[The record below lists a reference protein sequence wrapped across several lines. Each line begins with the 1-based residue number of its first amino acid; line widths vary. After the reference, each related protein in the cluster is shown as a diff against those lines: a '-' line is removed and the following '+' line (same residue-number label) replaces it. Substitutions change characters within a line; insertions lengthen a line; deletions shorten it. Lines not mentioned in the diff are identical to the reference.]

1 MLSSI
6 GGGLQN
12 DQMLKAMIT
21 LLIIAAML
29 QDVLQG
35 GGGGSQSLQ
44 SLDNGHSGALQG
56 MMMSTSSFSLQ
67 YTSITFNTTAI
78 TGTNN
83 LLGGGGLG
91 LGSQL
96 DIAG

>member
-1 MLSSI
+1 M
-6 GGGLQN
+6 QN

-29 QDVLQG
+29 QDVLG
-35 GGGGSQSLQ
+35 GGGAGGQGLQ
-44 SLDNGHSGALQG
+44 SLGAGRNGAVQG

-67 YTSITFNTTAI
+67 YTSITFNTAAM
-78 TGTNN
+78 TGANN
-83 LLGGGGLG
+83 VGGGGAG

-96 DIAG
+96 DTAG